1 MNSPWPCGHGHKIV
15 AKNHNAVCCNVCN
28 NWLHISCNSITRYIY
43 TNFRNIKHLGTVKNE
58 FTEDYL
64 VPLLEKLPKE
74 DKETI
79 LMGDFNINIL
89 HGYSDRGFIDTGY
102 SNYFYPTIDIPTR
115 ITSTSKTL
123 ALLVLQ
129 IMGELL
135 DAFCPVTVISKRKQ
149 NLKTKPWIATALTT
163 SMKIRDNIFKKFE
176 RQKN

>member
-1 MNSPWPCGHGHKIV
+1 MAMCGKCHEIV
-15 AKNHNAVCCNVCN
+15 AKNHNVVCCNVCN
-28 NWLHISCNSITRYIY
+28 NWLFCNSITRYIY
-43 TNFRNIKHLGTVKNE
+43 TNFRNIKHLDTVKNE

-64 VPLLEKLPKE
+64 VPVLEKLPKE
-74 DKETI
+74 EKETI

-89 HGYSDRGFIDTGY
+89 HGYSDRDTSSFIDTGY
-102 SNYFYPTIDIPTR
+102 SNYFYPTINIPTR

-129 IMGELL
+129 IIGELL
-135 DAFCPVTVISKRKQ
+135 DAFCPVTVISKRKR
-149 NLKTKPWIATALTT
+149 NLKTKPWIATILTT